1 MSKVSIVLVTAGTPD
16 EATVIGRT
24 LVEERLVACVSIVP
38 RIRSIYWWKGEIC
51 DEEEYLLVMKT
62 QSDLFPAV
70 QARVR
75 QMHSYEVPEIIA
87 FQVGEGLPEYLKW
100 VLENTGFAS

>member
-1 MSKVSIVLVTAGTPD
+1 MSKVSIVLVTAGTAD

-51 DEEEYLLVMKT
+51 DEEEYLLIMKT
-62 QSDLFPAV
+62 QSDLFLAV

-100 VLENTGFAS
+100 VLESTGFAP